1 MIDNYSA
8 ENLFLDQQEGIFID
22 HQPTHPNFIEGKN
35 AELTAQLLKVM
46 QPDELE
52 QFNLNGEIRRLLLL
66 RYLEYYALHIPD
78 FGQMKTL
85 LVLHEVL

>member
-1 MIDNYSA
+1 V
-8 ENLFLDQQEGIFID
+8 LDLQEGIFID

-52 QFNLNGEIRRLLLL
+52 QFNLNGEIRRSLLL
-66 RYLEYYALHIPD
+66 RYLEYYALHLQD

>member
-1 MIDNYSA
+1 MFF
-8 ENLFLDQQEGIFID
+8 LFVRN
-22 HQPTHPNFIEGKN
+22 QPTHPNFIEGKN

-52 QFNLNGEIRRLLLL
+52 QFNLNGEIRRSLLL
-66 RYLEYYALHIPD
+66 RYLEYYALHLQD